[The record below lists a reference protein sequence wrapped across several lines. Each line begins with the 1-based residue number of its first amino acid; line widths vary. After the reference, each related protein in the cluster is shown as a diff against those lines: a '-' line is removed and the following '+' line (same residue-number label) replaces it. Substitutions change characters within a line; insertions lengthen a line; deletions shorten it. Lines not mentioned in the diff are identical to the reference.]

1 MPDETQPPMIH
12 AYMQALRNV
21 FYMPLVAAAVG
32 VICAVGAKN
41 TRFGGSKKNNGD
53 SLKDVNDLEKVLST
67 GSIIG

>member
-1 MPDETQPPMIH
+1 MPAETQPPMIH

-41 TRFGGSKKNNGD
+41 TRFGGSKKNNSD
-53 SLKDVNDLEKVLST
+53 SPKDPNDLEKVLST
-67 GSIIG
+67 GSILG